1 MPPKDEKT
9 VPIFNDA
16 VQIQVRNR
24 VLDNQSEEIAKNER
38 LIENVDVDLTT
49 MRRQVEI
56 IEDSSLRKA
65 NHLFLLKTVMTFA
78 GLLFIPILLSR
89 QSIISETNSFYS
101 IIAII
106 VIYFIIVFYNMS
118 SVWVRNNNRFSLRN
132 FLTKVKKGDGITL
145 PKRTCISKVTTKKS
159 DEEIELENKLKKLQA
174 LEMKFSRVKPNI
186 NLIDNR
192 AKTVQDR
199 IEQIKSEIIK
209 SNFALIL
216 LIIILS
222 IAEGGHRFRVV
233 YLNGVVLAF

>member
-1 MPPKDEKT
+1 MPSKDEKT

-65 NHLFLLKTVMTFA
+65 NHLFLLKTIMTFA
-78 GLLFIPILLSR
+78 GLLFIPILLTR
-89 QSIISETNSFYS
+89 QSVISETNGYYS

-106 VIYFIIVFYNMS
+106 VVYFIIVFYNMS

-132 FLTKVKKGDGITL
+132 FLTKVKKGDSTTL
-145 PKRTCISKVTTKKS
+145 PKRTCIAKVTTTKS
-159 DEEIELENKLKKLQA
+159 AEEIELENKLKKLQA

-192 AKTVQDR
+192 AKTVQER
-199 IEQIKSEIIK
+199 IDQIKSEYRDVFGDSSDNAIETAVRQRMDTRGK
-209 SNFALIL
+209 GPVNFTI
-216 LIIILS
+216 
-222 IAEGGHRFRVV
+222 
-233 YLNGVVLAF
+233 